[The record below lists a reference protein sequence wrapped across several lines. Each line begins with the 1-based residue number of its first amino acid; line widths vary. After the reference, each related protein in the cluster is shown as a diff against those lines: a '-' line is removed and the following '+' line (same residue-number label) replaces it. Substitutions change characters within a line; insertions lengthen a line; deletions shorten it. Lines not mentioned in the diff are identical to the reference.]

1 MKGLSNMPE
10 VIPNFELIELDLNI
24 HLNDFK
30 LYTLFTIEL
39 ASMSHLLKA
48 WTSKR

>member
-10 VIPNFELIELDLNI
+10 VIPNFESIELDLNI

-30 LYTLFTIEL
+30 LYTLHYTAGLNVSSSEGMDL
-39 ASMSHLLKA
+39 
-48 WTSKR
+48 